1 MLLGIVLWIL
11 FYGTNINFCEDYQ
24 YYTIINSEEF
34 KQMGIFPAENSV
46 KIINNVMVVKF
57 CESPSVPPMSSNLI
71 EHGIFY

>member
-1 MLLGIVLWIL
+1 
-11 FYGTNINFCEDYQ
+11 
-24 YYTIINSEEF
+24 
-34 KQMGIFPAENSV
+34 MGIFPAENSV